1 MCGKGGSRVTSKL
14 KQGVHIHQ
22 HTAWPLPLACA
33 QPYQAVSGIHRQLFR
48 PYCGS
53 SAWHSRRSVTGENS
67 CFFVFWRSKGRVA
80 MPQGQKKKKRKKTI
94 RQKTKNKKDEDNL
107 QGKKTARM
115 GGGTSIRSQPANF
128 VRESNPASRLVKILL
143 KDYIQY

>member
-80 MPQGQKKKKRKKTI
+80 MPQGQKKKKERKRSDKK
-94 RQKTKNKKDEDNL
+94 QKTK
-107 QGKKTARM
+107 KTRITYRVKRPLEWEGAPPY
-115 GGGTSIRSQPANF
+115 GASPPTSSGNRTP
-128 VRESNPASRLVKILL
+128 PP
-143 KDYIQY
+143 D